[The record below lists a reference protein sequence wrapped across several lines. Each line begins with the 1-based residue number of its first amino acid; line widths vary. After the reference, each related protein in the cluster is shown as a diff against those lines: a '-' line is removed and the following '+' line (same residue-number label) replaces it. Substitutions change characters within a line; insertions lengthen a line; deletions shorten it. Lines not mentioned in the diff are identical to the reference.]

1 MMDNYTAIMKMTRE
15 QLECFLDSVYCAGL
29 NDGMYVQRQ
38 TDCDDGLLDVNPFD
52 SEWLSS
58 DAEKATLCEKCED
71 GDEYVLD
78 ALVKAVLRN
87 AGIDEADT

>member
-15 QLECFLDSVYCAGL
+15 QLEGFLDSVYCAGL

-38 TDCDDGLLDVNPFD
+38 PDCDDGLLDVNPFD

-58 DAEKATLCEKCED
+58 DAEKATLCEKCDD
-71 GDEYVLD
+71 GDEYILE
-78 ALVKAVLRN
+78 ALVEAVLRN
-87 AGIDEADT
+87 AGIGEADA

>member
-1 MMDNYTAIMKMTRE
+1 MDNYTAIMKMTRE
-15 QLECFLDSVYCAGL
+15 QLEGFLDSVYCAGL
-29 NDGMYVQRQ
+29 NNGMCAARQPDG
-38 TDCDDGLLDVNPFD
+38 DDEILDINPFD
-52 SEWLSS
+52 EKWLSS
-58 DAEKATLCEKCED
+58 DAEKATLCVICED